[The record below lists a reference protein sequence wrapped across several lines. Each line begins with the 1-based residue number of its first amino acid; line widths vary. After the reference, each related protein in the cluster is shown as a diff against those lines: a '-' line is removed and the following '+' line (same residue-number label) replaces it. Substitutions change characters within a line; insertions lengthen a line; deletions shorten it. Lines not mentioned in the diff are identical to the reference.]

1 MARRNKRKTTRKTY
15 RRRRSSMAGVGGMIT
30 DIAGTIVGAIA
41 AKQLNK
47 VLTFDAKIL
56 AAAKIA
62 LGVMLP
68 KFIKSPIMNSVGQ
81 GMIAVGGTE
90 LVGAF
95 IPALGGDDD
104 VVLLSGYND
113 DMSGLDV
120 IGQDISEINGD
131 GSDIS
136 EVNGFDEY

>member
-1 MARRNKRKTTRKTY
+1 MARRKRKTTRKTY
-15 RRRRSSMAGVGGMIT
+15 RRKSSMSGVGGMVT

-120 IGQDISEINGD
+120 IGEDISEINGD
-131 GSDIS
+131 GSDVS